1 MSQLND
7 YLGDDR
13 VCNEDFEE
21 DNSERLD
28 SDKEFEDE
36 LIRTVAEPFL
46 ETLRSLNDAFDVNVI
61 GSTITVHPYNPETD
75 ELEENAEIM
84 RVSCPVLSTADL
96 PEDFLTRLEAYL
108 QKSMDELYAPIILH

>member
-36 LIRTVAEPFL
+36 LIRTVAEPIL
-46 ETLRSLNDAFDVNVI
+46 ETLRSLNDAFDVNV
-61 GSTITVHPYNPETD
+61 SAQPSPFTLTFLKPMSLRKT
-75 ELEENAEIM
+75 L
-84 RVSCPVLSTADL
+84 RSCVFPARFSVL
-96 PEDFLTRLEAYL
+96 LTF
-108 QKSMDELYAPIILH
+108 QKTF